1 MCAYV
6 RRTHLYY
13 NVYKN
18 IVLHLYFVLC
28 RGTHNKRAQIAKA
41 KRDQK
46 PQKMVYFCHCQRW
59 IISVYFRIYYWVHK
73 NIHRFRYIQYCYL
86 LLFQIQMV
94 CTQAQTFYNIVRIYL
109 YRNWS
114 VCGFYSHPN
123 AATAVVFSATAISQ
137 AHEMQININVLQQI
151 QARTHIHPQS
161 HVPELSYFPFIQRF
175 FSSARNRT

>member
-28 RGTHNKRAQIAKA
+28 RGTHNKRAQIANA

-59 IISVYFRIYYWVHK
+59 IISVYFRIYYWVHI
-73 NIHRFRYIQYCYL
+73 NIHRFRYIQYCYYYYFSYRWCAHMHRHSTIQYVYIYIQIGLFADFIATQIQPL
-86 LLFQIQMV
+86 LLFSLPLPFHKHTK
-94 CTQAQTFYNIVRIYL
+94 CRSTLT
-109 YRNWS
+109 
-114 VCGFYSHPN
+114 CG
-123 AATAVVFSATAISQ
+123 
-137 AHEMQININVLQQI
+137 I
-151 QARTHIHPQS
+151 QARTHIHLQS

-175 FSSARNRT
+175 FSSSRNRT